1 MSPSPETPSLF
12 RIALQPDDVT
22 KALLVRAIVF
32 MEEQNVSYA
41 EEMDAYD
48 REALQ
53 IIGEIQGEPIATAR
67 IRFLDGTAKLERLAI
82 RKAWRNQ
89 GHGDRLLEFMLALA
103 RERGFRKFK
112 LHAQARLR
120 AFYEKHGFQAEG
132 DPFLEA
138 GIPHLLMWK
147 TDPEP

>member
-1 MSPSPETPSLF
+1 MNPASETASLF
-12 RIALQPDDVT
+12 RIASQPDDII

-32 MEEQNVSYA
+32 MEEQNISYA

-53 IIGEIQGEPIATAR
+53 IIGEIQDEPIATAR
-67 IRFLDGTAKLERLAI
+67 IRFLGDTAKLERLAI

-89 GHGDRLLEFMLALA
+89 GHGDRLIEFMLSTS

-132 DPFLEA
+132 EPFLEA

-147 TDPEP
+147 HDPEP

>member
-32 MEEQNVSYA
+32 MEEQNISYA

-89 GHGDRLLEFMLALA
+89 GHGDRLIEFMLAQA

-132 DPFLEA
+132 DPFPEA
-138 GIPHLLMWK
+138 GIPHLLMRK

>member
-1 MSPSPETPSLF
+1 MISVQGTPSLF
-12 RIALQPDDVT
+12 RIASQPDDLI

-32 MEEQNVSYA
+32 MEEQNISYA

-48 REALQ
+48 HEALQ

-67 IRFLDGTAKLERLAI
+67 IRFLGDIAKFERLAI

-89 GHGDRLLEFMLALA
+89 GHGDRLIEFMLATS

-112 LHAQARLR
+112 LHAQARLS

-138 GIPHLLMWK
+138 NIPHLLMLK
-147 TDPEP
+147 NDPE

>member
-1 MSPSPETPSLF
+1 MSSVQETPSLF
-12 RIALQPDDVT
+12 HIASQPDDLT

-32 MEEQNVSYA
+32 MEEQNISYA

-48 REALQ
+48 HEALQ
-53 IIGEIQGEPIATAR
+53 IIGNIQGEPIATAR
-67 IRFLDGTAKLERLAI
+67 IRFLGDIAKLERLAI

-89 GHGDRLLEFMLALA
+89 GHGDRLIEFMLALA

-138 GIPHLLMWK
+138 DIPHLLMWK
-147 TDPEP
+147 NDP